1 MASREQ
7 RPRPHR
13 IKHQESAAFM
23 PRDLKDLEKGD
34 VFVRSGTPH
43 MVVDPPVEVSAD
55 AVAAGYDRYTGKVWI
70 VNLQSGG
77 CWPVSGSEQ
86 VHPAYDVK
94 LTFASG
100 RREC

>member
-1 MASREQ
+1 MT
-7 RPRPHR
+7 
-13 IKHQESAAFM
+13 HQESAAFM
-23 PRDLKDLEKGD
+23 PVDLKTLEKGD

-43 MVVDPPVEVSAD
+43 MVVSPPAD
-55 AVAAGYDRYTGKVWI
+55 LEKHARASGHEGYAGMVWI

-86 VHPAYDVK
+86 VHPAHDVK

-100 RREC
+100 RRES